1 MNSGRSPSAGLSRLL
16 LCAAAFLASHVPL
29 RAASYQWDTN
39 GATAGLGGTGTWT
52 SSAAYWDDLAAGVN
66 AGADTT
72 SALALSQSA
81 NFFRF
86 GGTAGTVNLA
96 GSTSVGGITFNTDSY
111 IIDTKPST
119 ISYALNIGSSGIT
132 ANNNASIVT
141 SNSAGGCI
149 TLGAA
154 QSWTVASGKTLTV
167 SAAVTNPNYGL
178 IITGS
183 GDTSITGNIGAGSAS
198 LTKSGAG
205 TLTLSGTN
213 TFSGGVNLSAGTL
226 NINSAQ
232 ALGSGTF
239 TIGAGTTIDNTRGS
253 NVTLSGNV
261 NQVWS
266 GEFTF
271 KGSDYLNMG
280 TGTVH
285 LVGNVTIK
293 SEYALWGFESGG
305 IISGTGS
312 LSIGKPYYID
322 PSSSAD
328 VTLTGVNTYSG
339 GTNVVMGSLK
349 FSSGSLGT
357 VGQISVGNPDNTAEL
372 IWASGN
378 TQDISAR
385 LTFVDNQHAW
395 FNTNGNNVT
404 FASSFGNAKY
414 AGFNK
419 EGAGTLTLLGSNT
432 YTGGTL
438 VSAGTLVLGH
448 ATDTLD
454 DASYLWLFSGSTLD
468 IGSNSDTVSE
478 VKLWY
483 EGCSIVGTGTLTS
496 SFFVV
501 ATTSGTST
509 ISAHLAGP
517 GSLTKSE
524 AGTLLITSSASYT
537 GGTIVTGG
545 TLTLGHAT
553 NTLANTGAVTVSG
566 GILDIG
572 ANTDTVGVVT
582 LSSGSITGTTGT
594 LTGSS
599 YSITNTSGTTAIS
612 AKLGGSAAL
621 AKTGAG
627 ALTLSGAN
635 TYTGGTTVSAGT
647 LTLAHATNTLA
658 DTGAVTV
665 SGGILDIGANT
676 DTVGVV
682 TLSSGSITGTTGTL
696 TGSSY
701 TVSNTSGTTTISA
714 NLGGSAAL
722 TKSGAGALTL
732 SGANTYTGGTTVSA
746 GTLTIADGTNAL
758 ADTGAVTVSGGILAI
773 GEDSETVGALTISSG
788 SVYGFAGTLTASSYG
803 VNNSSGTVRITAIW
817 GGGGVLTKSGAGTLD
832 LLSANTFWGGTTIT
846 GGVLSFANG
855 SLGSSG
861 NITVNGGTLQWA
873 TGNTQDVSA
882 RLALANGGSATL
894 DTVANNVTLAN
905 AFGGSKMSS
914 LKKIGAGTLTLSGAN
929 TYAGVTTI
937 DAGKLVVSSLGDG
950 VSASSL
956 GTAGLAPANLVLA
969 TGVTLGYAG
978 AGETSGR
985 GFTMASSA
993 TIDASGA
1000 GALAFS
1006 SAAKVAFSNS
1016 TSARTL
1022 TLTGTNTGA
1031 NIFGAGL
1038 LVGATLDEDKVSQ
1051 VVKDGVGTWIIA
1063 NGEALKSSAQVDI
1076 TAGILGV
1083 VSQVLRAGNVVT
1095 LRNTSTLRWEP
1106 GDTDDLSPYI
1116 HLASGAAATL
1126 DVGANNITFA
1136 QSLAFDGGSAASL
1149 TKTGAGTLTL
1159 VASNSGITGGFI
1171 LNQGGVNVLSA
1182 TGLGSGP
1189 TIVNGGVLSVNAAT
1203 TNSVTVNNSGT
1214 IGGSGTIA
1222 RLDVNSGG
1230 HVSPGNSYA
1239 TLTVSTVTTL
1249 AGGAVIEW
1257 QVRDALDS
1265 TKFDCINFGT
1275 LNLSGASHANPI
1287 IFKVIS
1293 LDGTSGNPLNFSSD
1307 DILSFNL
1314 GTIAAL
1320 NLGTNANINDVFR
1333 FDLSQF
1339 TYTEGTLSSAGLWSM
1354 SYDSVSGALTL
1365 TAVPEPSTYGL
1376 SLGALALMGAVIRR
1390 RNKTKKCR

>member
-52 SSAAYWDDLAAGVN
+52 SSAAYWDDLAAGLN
-66 AGADTT
+66 AGADSTRAISLT
-72 SALALSQSA
+72 QSG
-81 NFFRF
+81 NLLQF
-86 GGTAGTVNLA
+86 GGTAGTVKLA
-96 GSTSVGGITFNTDSY
+96 GGASVGGITFNTDSY

-119 ISYALNIGSSGIT
+119 INYMLYIGSSGIT

-141 SNSAGGCI
+141 SNSAGGYI
-149 TLGAA
+149 ILGAA
-154 QSWTVASGKTLTV
+154 QLWTVASGKTLTV
-167 SAAVTNPNYGL
+167 SAAVNPPNYGL

-213 TFSGGVNLSAGTL
+213 TFLGGVNLSAGTL

-271 KGSDYLNMG
+271 KGSGYLNMG
-280 TGTVH
+280 TGTVA

-293 SEYALWGFESGG
+293 SQYALWGFESGG
-305 IISGTGS
+305 IILGTGS
-312 LSIGKPYYID
+312 LSIGKPYYVD

-378 TQDISAR
+378 TQDISDR

-395 FNTNGNNVT
+395 FNTNGNDVT

-419 EGAGTLTLLGSNT
+419 QGAGTLTLLGSNT

-448 ATDTLD
+448 ATDTLA

-496 SFFVV
+496 SSFVV

-545 TLTLGHAT
+545 TLTL
-553 NTLANTGAVTVSG
+553 
-566 GILDIG
+566 D
-572 ANTDTVGVVT
+572 
-582 LSSGSITGTTGT
+582 
-594 LTGSS
+594 
-599 YSITNTSGTTAIS
+599 
-612 AKLGGSAAL
+612 
-621 AKTGAG
+621 
-627 ALTLSGAN
+627 
-635 TYTGGTTVSAGT
+635 
-647 LTLAHATNTLA
+647 HATNTLA

-665 SGGILDIGANT
+665 SGGILDIGANS

-682 TLSSGSITGTTGTL
+682 TLSSGSIAGTTGTL

-746 GTLTIADGTNAL
+746 GTLTLADGTNAL

-773 GEDSETVGALTISSG
+773 GEESETVGALTISSG

-803 VNNSSGTVRITAIW
+803 VNNSSGTVRITAIL

-1022 TLTGTNTGA
+1022 TLTGTNMGA
-1031 NIFGAGL
+1031 NIYGVGL

-1076 TAGILGV
+1076 TAGVLGV

-1230 HVSPGNSYA
+1230 HVSPGNSPGK
-1239 TLTVSTVTTL
+1239 LTVASTTTL

-1265 TKFDCINFGT
+1265 TKFDYINFGT

-1376 SLGALALMGAVIRR
+1376 SLGALALMSAVIRR

>member
-448 ATDTLD
+448 ATDTLA

-496 SFFVV
+496 SSFVV

-572 ANTDTVGVVT
+572 AN
-582 LSSGSITGTTGT
+582 S
-594 LTGSS
+594 
-599 YSITNTSGTTAIS
+599 
-612 AKLGGSAAL
+612 
-621 AKTGAG
+621 
-627 ALTLSGAN
+627 
-635 TYTGGTTVSAGT
+635 
-647 LTLAHATNTLA
+647 
-658 DTGAVTV
+658 
-665 SGGILDIGANT
+665 

-746 GTLTIADGTNAL
+746 GTLTLADGTNAL
-758 ADTGAVTVSGGILAI
+758 ADTGAVTVSGGILSI
-773 GEDSETVGALTISSG
+773 GEESETVGALTISSG

>member
-96 GSTSVGGITFNTDSY
+96 GSPSVGGITFNTDSY

-293 SEYALWGFESGG
+293 SQYALWGFESGG

-312 LSIGKPYYID
+312 LSIGKPYYVD

-448 ATDTLD
+448 ATDTLA

-496 SFFVV
+496 SSFVV

-599 YSITNTSGTTAIS
+599 Y
-612 AKLGGSAAL
+612 
-621 AKTGAG
+621 
-627 ALTLSGAN
+627 
-635 TYTGGTTVSAGT
+635 
-647 LTLAHATNTLA
+647 
-658 DTGAVTV
+658 
-665 SGGILDIGANT
+665 
-676 DTVGVV
+676 
-682 TLSSGSITGTTGTL
+682 
-696 TGSSY
+696 

-746 GTLTIADGTNAL
+746 GTLTLADGTNAL
-758 ADTGAVTVSGGILAI
+758 ADTGAVTVSGGILSI
-773 GEDSETVGALTISSG
+773 GEESETVGALTISSG

>member
-96 GSTSVGGITFNTDSY
+96 GSPSVGGITFNTDSY

-647 LTLAHATNTLA
+647 LTLA
-658 DTGAVTV
+658 
-665 SGGILDIGANT
+665 
-676 DTVGVV
+676 
-682 TLSSGSITGTTGTL
+682 
-696 TGSSY
+696 
-701 TVSNTSGTTTISA
+701 
-714 NLGGSAAL
+714 
-722 TKSGAGALTL
+722 
-732 SGANTYTGGTTVSA
+732 
-746 GTLTIADGTNAL
+746 DGTNAL
-758 ADTGAVTVSGGILAI
+758 ADTGAVTVSGGILSI
-773 GEDSETVGALTISSG
+773 GEESETVGALTISSG

-803 VNNSSGTVRITAIW
+803 VNNSSGTVRITAIL